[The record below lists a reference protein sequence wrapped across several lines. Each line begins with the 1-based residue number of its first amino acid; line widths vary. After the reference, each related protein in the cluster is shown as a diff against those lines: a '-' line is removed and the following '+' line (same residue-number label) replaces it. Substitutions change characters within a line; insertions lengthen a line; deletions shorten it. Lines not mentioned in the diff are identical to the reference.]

1 MRRFWW
7 LFGLLFICSLVLYTV
22 GTGWITATTVVSDVR
37 HGRRQLEAEKIVADM
52 AAAQQALVQHRD
64 RVLAF
69 GFAFPEPDFRN
80 TRATYQQIEQLRQQF
95 QAFVATQ
102 DAEAAPTQ
110 QYMAATER
118 LKAYRVSSL
127 SVMPPG
133 MQTALGTI
141 TLVLGIL
148 ALLLTG
154 VRFLSS
160 E

>member
-1 MRRFWW
+1 
-7 LFGLLFICSLVLYTV
+7 
-22 GTGWITATTVVSDVR
+22 
-37 HGRRQLEAEKIVADM
+37 
-52 AAAQQALVQHRD
+52 
-64 RVLAF
+64 VLAF
-69 GFAFPEPDFRN
+69 AFVFPEPDFRN